1 MQPPPPVSL
10 RLLVSQVRGQ
20 NAKVE
25 KDFFFI
31 LLSNC
36 FVKSDGVETGR
47 RNVSSGLF

>member
-1 MQPPPPVSL
+1 MQPPHSVLL

-25 KDFFFI
+25 KDFFLF

-36 FVKSDGVETGR
+36 FVKSGGLETER
-47 RNVSSGLF
+47 RDVSSGLF